1 MNRARKPARP
11 SKAAAAGKKAP
22 PAPRGADK
30 AAAETEARKRELY
43 REMVRSVRAWLA
55 VACPNYRQDQVDITL
70 FDAIGCGQTVANFHA
85 DAESAYCVGD
95 RMAMDH
101 K

>member
-1 MNRARKPARP
+1 MTRARKPVKS
-11 SKAAAAGKKAP
+11 SKSAAAGKTTP
-22 PAPRGADK
+22 PARRRADK

-55 VACPNYRQDQVDITL
+55 VACRDFRQDQVDITL

-95 RMAMDH
+95 RMAMDD